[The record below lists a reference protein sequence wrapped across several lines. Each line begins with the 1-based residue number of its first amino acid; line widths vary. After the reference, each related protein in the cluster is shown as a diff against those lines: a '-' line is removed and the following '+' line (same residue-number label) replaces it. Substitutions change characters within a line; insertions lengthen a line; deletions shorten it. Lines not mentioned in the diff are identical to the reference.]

1 MNNMNNIMR
10 EGVDSVFKE
19 GYLIDSIIAILGSF
33 PFIVKV

>member
-19 GYLIDSIIAILGSF
+19 GYLIDSIIAILGSL
-33 PFIVKV
+33 PFIGRI